1 MDTKTARIITFL
13 FGIVLLLTSGI
24 NIYRYSTAI
33 KTTAVITEIKD
44 IREMSDMNNN
54 PVYRDYYEEDVQ
66 IYYTCDTSDNP
77 PDSTYVYSDITIKEL
92 FKQQLPDIDDTIPII
107 IYKDGSIKENTM
119 DGIAKPMLMMM
130 CGMGCIIYFCNGIKK
145 QKK

>member
-1 MDTKTARIITFL
+1 MNTKIAQIITFL
-13 FGIVLLLTSGI
+13 FGIVFFLTSAI
-24 NIYRYSTAI
+24 SMYRYSIAI

-44 IREMSDMNNN
+44 IREMSDTNNN
-54 PVYRDYYEEDVQ
+54 PLYRDYYEEDVQ

-77 PDSTYVYSDITIKEL
+77 PDSTYTYSDITIKEL

-130 CGMGCIIYFCNGIKK
+130 FGMGCIIYFCNGIKK
-145 QKK
+145 QKE